1 MVINMDQL
9 KIFVPLSLVAT
20 PQGYVGDEASI
31 KVVILKASF
40 LSSYLIPL
48 KNTRTLVLEQQIQGD

>member
-1 MVINMDQL
+1 M
-9 KIFVPLSLVAT
+9 FVPPSLVAT

-40 LSSYLIPL
+40 FSSYLIPL
-48 KNTRTLVLEQQIQGD
+48 KNARTLVLEQQIQGD